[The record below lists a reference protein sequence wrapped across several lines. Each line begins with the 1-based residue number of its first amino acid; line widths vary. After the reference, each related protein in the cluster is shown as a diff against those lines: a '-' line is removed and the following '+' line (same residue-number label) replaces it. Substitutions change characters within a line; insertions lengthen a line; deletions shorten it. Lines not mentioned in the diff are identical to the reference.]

1 MLEENQAKDTQAPP
15 EPGYNCNTST
25 CPLVSNNCTL
35 DHVIYRVT
43 VMDQNQNKKTYT
55 GLTRSTFKNVT
66 MVTHTVFTT
75 EKKIQQHF
83 HLNCGNKKRKTK
95 ILT

>member
-43 VMDQNQNKKTYT
+43 VMDQNQNKKHTQ
-55 GLTRSTFKNVT
+55 GLPEAPLKTLQWSHTQFLPQRRKFNNTFISIVEIKSGKQK
-66 MVTHTVFTT
+66 F
-75 EKKIQQHF
+75 
-83 HLNCGNKKRKTK
+83 
-95 ILT
+95 